1 MNHRIRAGQNPEH
14 PISTPFGKWVMGIIL
29 LLLLGAIG
37 CGAWWF
43 WQQRL
48 TEQPKEGSPEST
60 RANLL
65 PHAALTAE
73 GSLSAAPDA
82 NAGTSFL
89 DAPAKAPENPIE
101 PAPDAAGQLPAAAPN
116 AEAVPQVLMEWLGKE
131 NTYAFVQSQGF
142 VPRFVATVDNLTR
155 SKAPTQIWPL
165 NPTAPQ
171 FEVQPEAFGDA
182 AQIAPGNAARYAA
195 MVNFAKSMDMAQAA
209 AMYKRNYA
217 LFQSAYEDL
226 GYPQEYF
233 NDRLIAVIDHLLQA
247 PEPAQVQ
254 VRQREIKGEFPSQ
267 QPWVHY
273 EFVDPQLESLSAGQ
287 KIMVRLGLNNER
299 AIKSQLRSFRAH
311 VAAQQASQKAAEPTP
326 AQ

>member
-14 PISTPFGKWVMGIIL
+14 PATTPFGKWVMVIIL

-43 WQQRL
+43 WQQRFS
-48 TEQPKEGSPEST
+48 EQPKAGSPEST
-60 RANLL
+60 SANLL

-73 GSLSAAPDA
+73 GSLASPPDA
-82 NAGTSFL
+82 NGGTSFL
-89 DAPAKAPENPIE
+89 DAPPAAPENPIE
-101 PAPDAAGQLPAAAPN
+101 PTPAADAQLPAAAAN
-116 AEAVPQVLMEWLGKE
+116 AEAVPQVLMQWLGKE
-131 NTYAFVQSQGF
+131 NTYAFIQSQGF

-171 FEVQPEAFGDA
+171 FEVQAEAFGDG

-209 AMYKRNYA
+209 DMYKRNYG
-217 LFQSAYEDL
+217 LFQAAYEDL
-226 GYPQEYF
+226 GYPQQYF

-247 PEPAQVQ
+247 PEPAQVS
-254 VRQREIKGEFPSQ
+254 VRQREIKGEFASQ

-273 EFVDPQLESLSAGQ
+273 EFVDPELEALSAGQ
-287 KIMVRLGLNNER
+287 KIMVRLGLDNER
-299 AIKSQLRSFRAH
+299 AIKAQLRSFRSH
-311 VAAQQASQKAAEPTP
+311 VAAQQAPQPAAQP